1 MKKVAFVLVIIMLV
15 GMSMTTYAQG
25 EPEADVFATDRP
37 TPVENADPITDAN
50 ISFTEDVN
58 IHRLSDGETG
68 RGTIDT
74 PDKYWATNGYPDNIS
89 FAYEAGGEMLENGTS
104 VAYWEIGI
112 VNADEASKNEI
123 LDLLSPNC
131 LITFR
136 DCTYSYKQREAAFN
150 EIYASRDAIVRDV
163 QMLLNSEVVFV
174 EIADGYEKEYAR
186 KYVEQYGAF
195 VVVTNDIAAA
205 DDAIAAGGLDKGGN
219 NPFDF
224 WFFPICLF
232 LLVGM
237 VTVIF
242 FNRNRFIPVMQTNNG
257 NVITGSTP
265 ISRKQTVSAIK
276 NSAIT
281 PSNDVFNSIV
291 KRVDDL
297 RK

>member
-68 RGTIDT
+68 SGTIDT

-150 EIYASRDAIVRDV
+150 EIYTSRDAIVRDV

-205 DDAIAAGGLDKGGN
+205 DDAIAAGGLDNGGN
-219 NPFDF
+219 NPFGF